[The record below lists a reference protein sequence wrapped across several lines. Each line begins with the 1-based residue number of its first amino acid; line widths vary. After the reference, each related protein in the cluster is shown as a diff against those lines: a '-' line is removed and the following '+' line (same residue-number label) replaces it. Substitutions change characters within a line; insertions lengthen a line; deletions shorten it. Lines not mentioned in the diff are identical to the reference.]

1 MPLKA
6 TPADKSVVK
15 NVLVT
20 KIVLVAKNALATK
33 IVPVAKT
40 KLLAATLPKLPRNL
54 KMDALKAN
62 FVLNANTAQPAMTVV
77 HVAHVPKANVVSP
90 VMNSVVNLA
99 VNAVS
104 LAANNLV
111 ANVAK
116 VVPSAHASKLSPSSS
131 LSKSLQAFGQASPAS
146 LLHSGASLSA
156 LSLFLN
162 NAKEMVL
169 VVMDIAKMVAVTD
182 VATDNAV
189 VVDHVAPAVAVL
201 AVADLA
207 PTKAN

>member
-6 TPADKSVVK
+6 TPVDKSVVK

-20 KIVLVAKNALATK
+20 KIVLVAKNALVTK
-33 IVPVAKT
+33 TVPVAKT
-40 KLLAATLPKLPRNL
+40 KLLAATLPKLLRNL
-54 KMDALKAN
+54 KADALKAN
-62 FVLNANTAQPAMTVV
+62 FVLNANTAQLAMTAV
-77 HVAHVPKANVVSP
+77 HAAHVPKANVVSL
-90 VMNSVVNLA
+90 VMNSVVNH
-99 VNAVS
+99 
-104 LAANNLV
+104 AANVVNLATSNLV

-116 VVPSAHASKLSPSSS
+116 VVPSAHASKSSPSSS
-131 LSKSLQAFGQASPAS
+131 LSKSLQAFGQASHAS

-162 NAKEMVL
+162 NAKEMGL

-201 AVADLA
+201 AVAVLA